1 MPVLTVFET
10 PVVVLDDVNN
20 EPENAIIE
28 QQGQGT
34 SQESYIYTQNAG
46 ANASNIFIES
56 CEQDEQQQ
64 LVTRALEGDKEAFGE
79 IVHQYSALMLRT
91 AWMIVGDRDIAED
104 AVQDALIQAWQH
116 LPSLREASALRPWLM
131 RIVVNQCISFKR
143 RLTRSTAFIRQTL
156 SEQATDLAAQVA
168 DDHKGRIERDW
179 DIAYVIE
186 HLPAKQRAVIVLHYY
201 QGMTLLEMSETLQVS
216 VNTLKKRIQAALAN
230 LRRILHAADTEEGF
244 NNSRGKPDRPRL
256 VALAS

>member
-10 PVVVLDDVNN
+10 PSAVLDNVNS
-20 EPENAIIE
+20 ELENAIIE

-34 SQESYIYTQNAG
+34 SQEAYIYTQNAG
-46 ANASNIFIES
+46 ADASNTSIES
-56 CEQDEQQQ
+56 SEQDEQQQ

-91 AWMIVGDRDIAED
+91 AWMIVGDRDTAED
-104 AVQDALIQAWQH
+104 TVQDALIQAWQH
-116 LPSLREASALRPWLM
+116 LPNLREATALRPWLM

-143 RLTRSTAFIRQTL
+143 RVARSTAFIRQTL
-156 SEQATDLAAQVA
+156 SEQATDLAAQIA

-179 DIAYVIE
+179 DIAHAIE

-201 QGMTLLEMSETLQVS
+201 QGMTLPEMSETLQTS
-216 VNTLKKRIQAALAN
+216 ENTLKKRIQAALAN
-230 LRRILHAADTEEGF
+230 LRRNLHAADTDEGF
-244 NNSRGKPDRPRL
+244 YSTLTGWRFTSAFP
-256 VALAS
+256 S